1 MKTYFVVRMVIEDD
15 EGGQGTEAGG
25 LAGPKEQLNRKQLR
39 MKAKI
44 EKKKK
49 E

>member
-1 MKTYFVVRMVIEDD
+1 MVIEDD

-25 LAGPKEQLNRKQLR
+25 LTGPKEQLNRKQLR